1 MEAQL
6 DPESEVVLEIQRK
19 KDLEMDDFKDY
30 CPKGRG
36 NTKRL

>member
-1 MEAQL
+1 MEAAM
-6 DPESEVVLEIQRK
+6 DPESEAVLEQQRL
-19 KDLEMDDFKDY
+19 KDLEMDDFKDW